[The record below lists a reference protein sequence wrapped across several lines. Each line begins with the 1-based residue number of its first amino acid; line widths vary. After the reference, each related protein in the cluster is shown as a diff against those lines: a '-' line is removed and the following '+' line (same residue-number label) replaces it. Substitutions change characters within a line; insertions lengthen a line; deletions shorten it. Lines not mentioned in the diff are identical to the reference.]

1 MEENKDRKLGEREG
15 GRIKKKENKTKFRN
29 EEMRMIRKREIR
41 GDRGYKS
48 GKIEGK
54 KREMRDE
61 REINKVERI
70 KNSRVVKNREKE
82 RENLKRERVPSSSF
96 PPLFCFAFLFLNG
109 FFNWAQKGF
118 FLDSPLI
125 P

>member
-29 EEMRMIRKREIR
+29 EEMRMIGKREIR
-41 GDRGYKS
+41 GDSGYES
-48 GKIEGK
+48 GKIEEE

-61 REINKVERI
+61 REINNVERI

-82 RENLKRERVPSSSF
+82 KENLKRERE
-96 PPLFCFAFLFLNG
+96 
-109 FFNWAQKGF
+109 
-118 FLDSPLI
+118 SP
-125 P
+125 